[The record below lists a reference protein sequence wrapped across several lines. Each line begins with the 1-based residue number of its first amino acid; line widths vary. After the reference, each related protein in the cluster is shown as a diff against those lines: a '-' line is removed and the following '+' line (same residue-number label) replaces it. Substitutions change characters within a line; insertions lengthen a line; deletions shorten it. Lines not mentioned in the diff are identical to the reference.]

1 MYSPEASGRL
11 GERHGH
17 SLLGRQRRQRN
28 HRRRCIAC
36 AELDASIPPRRP
48 RRRDARR
55 ARAPRA
61 RPPRCRRVA
70 RHRHA
75 RRSARRPVD
84 RHRPAPLA
92 AAVAVR
98 RDVGDTELHHRSSRP
113 LIRWG
118 QLGDWLNDWT
128 RQRGCD
134 ITIDAGTGQPPPP
147 LVERVDRSLL
157 VTRPCYL
164 ALRRAVRGETR
175 PTGVV
180 LVDEPGRALSR
191 RDVEHA
197 LGVPVEATVS
207 FDPAVA
213 RAVDAGLLATRLPR
227 VISKELR
234 RAAA

>member
-1 MYSPEASGRL
+1 MVTLCWAAKGGSGTTVVAAL
-11 GERHGH
+11 LALNSSLP
-17 SLLGRQRRQRN
+17 SLLVDLDGELPAALGLPEPDRPGVAEWLASDAPAEQLADLLIDIGP
-28 HRRRCIAC
+28 HRWLLPWRSGATW
-36 AELDASIPPRRP
+36 ANSSAPP
-48 RRRDARR
+48 
-55 ARAPRA
+55 
-61 RPPRCRRVA
+61 
-70 RHRHA
+70 
-75 RRSARRPVD
+75 
-84 RHRPAPLA
+84 
-92 AAVAVR
+92 
-98 RDVGDTELHHRSSRP
+98 TEP
-113 LIRWG
+113 TAIRWG
-118 QLGDWLNDWT
+118 QLGDWLNAWT
-128 RQRGCD
+128 RQWGCD

-147 LVERVDRSLL
+147 LVERVTRSLL

-180 LVDEPGRALSR
+180 LVGEPGRTLSQ

-213 RAVDAGLLATRLPR
+213 RAVDAGLLATRPPR

>member
-1 MYSPEASGRL
+1 MVTLCWAAKGGSGTTVVAASL
-11 GERHGH
+11 ALNSTHP
-17 SLLGRQRRQRN
+17 SLLVDLDGEMPAALGLPEPDRPGVAEWLATDAPAEQLADLIVDIAP
-28 HRRRCIAC
+28 HRWLLPWRSGATWATRTA
-36 AELDASIPPRRP
+36 PP
-48 RRRDARR
+48 
-55 ARAPRA
+55 
-61 RPPRCRRVA
+61 VE
-70 RHRHA
+70 
-75 RRSARRPVD
+75 SA
-84 RHRPAPLA
+84 A
-92 AAVAVR
+92 
-98 RDVGDTELHHRSSRP
+98 
-113 LIRWG
+113 IRWG

-128 RQRGCD
+128 RQWGCD

-191 RDVEHA
+191 RDIEHA